1 MDRDF
6 DDLFDNKENLYKDDE
21 DIKVGFE
28 FTNILDVMAN
38 ENDKKKVNIPKAEKN
53 NLLKIVAYPT
63 AKNKIKQRPLMK
75 NDIIPKHPA
84 RVIFNGKSGSG
95 KSNLMIQLLT
105 QPHFYGRT
113 KSDDKKSQYFDLI
126 FLFSP
131 TADGQDDLVRF
142 LKLPEK
148 RIITDFNVSALDNIF
163 DIQDNIIK
171 SNGIEKSP
179 KILIIFDDVQSDPK
193 FMRTKSFKRA
203 FIQGRHCNM
212 SVFICCQSW
221 TKLDRMCRL
230 QASNI
235 FFFPSSQSECSI
247 VCEEYCPP
255 NTTKKDFMGLL
266 KHATSEPYSFLNIDV
281 NQKDPK
287 KKFRKNLDTY
297 LTLNNETAKI
307 K

>member
-1 MDRDF
+1 MDNDF
-6 DDLFDNKENLYKDDE
+6 DVLFDNKDNIYKDDE
-21 DIKVGFE
+21 DVKIGIE
-28 FTNILDVMAN
+28 FTNILDVMEQ
-38 ENDKKKVNIPKAEKN
+38 ENDKKKVDIPKLEKN

-75 NDIIPKHPA
+75 SDIIPKHPS
-84 RVIFNGKSGSG
+84 RCIFNGKSGSG

-113 KSDDKKSQYFDLI
+113 KKDDKKSQYFDLI

-148 RIITDFNVSALDNIF
+148 RIITDFNVDALDNVF
-163 DIQDNIIK
+163 DIQDAIIK
-171 SNGIEKSP
+171 NNGIEKSP

-193 FMRTKSFKRA
+193 FMRTKS
-203 FIQGRHCNM
+203 M

-235 FFFPSSQSECSI
+235 FFFPSSQSECNI
-247 VCEEYCPP
+247 VAEEYCPAGR
-255 NTTKKDFMGLL
+255 TKKEFQGLL
-266 KHATSEPYSFLNIDV
+266 KHATAEPYSFLNIDV
-281 NQKDPK
+281 NQKDPN
-287 KKFRKNLDTY
+287 KKFRKNLDVY
-297 LTLNNETAKI
+297 LTLNDT
-307 K
+307 

>member
-1 MDRDF
+1 MDNDF
-6 DDLFDNKENLYKDDE
+6 DVLFDNKDNIYKDDE
-21 DIKVGFE
+21 DVKVGIE
-28 FTNILDVMAN
+28 FTNILDVMEQ
-38 ENDKKKVNIPKAEKN
+38 ENDKKKVDIPKLEKN

-75 NDIIPKHPA
+75 SDIIPKHPS
-84 RVIFNGKSGSG
+84 RCIFNGKSGSG

-113 KSDDKKSQYFDLI
+113 KKDDKKSQYFDLI

-148 RIITDFNVSALDNIF
+148 RIITDFNVEALDNIF
-163 DIQDNIIK
+163 DIQDAIIK
-171 SNGIEKSP
+171 NNGIEKSP

-235 FFFPSSQSECSI
+235 FFFPSSQSECNI
-247 VCEEYCPP
+247 VAEEYTPA
-255 NTTKKDFMGLL
+255 NTSKKSFMSLL
-266 KHATSEPYSFLNIDV
+266 KHATAEPYSFLNIDV

-287 KKFRKNLDTY
+287 KKFRRNLDTY
-297 LTLNNETAKI
+297 LTLNNNN
-307 K
+307 

>member
-1 MDRDF
+1 MDNDF
-6 DDLFDNKENLYKDDE
+6 DVLFDNKDNIYKDDE
-21 DIKVGFE
+21 DVKIGIE
-28 FTNILDVMAN
+28 FTNILDVMEQ
-38 ENDKKKVNIPKAEKN
+38 ENDKKKVDIPKLEKN

-75 NDIIPKHPA
+75 SDIIPKHPS
-84 RVIFNGKSGSG
+84 RCIFNGKSGSG

-113 KSDDKKSQYFDLI
+113 KKDDKKSQYFDLI

-148 RIITDFNVSALDNIF
+148 RIITDFNVDALDNVF
-163 DIQDNIIK
+163 DIQDAIIK
-171 SNGIEKSP
+171 NNGIEKSP

-235 FFFPSSQSECSI
+235 FFFPSSQSECNI
-247 VCEEYCPP
+247 VAEEYCPAGR
-255 NTTKKDFMGLL
+255 TKKEFQGLL
-266 KHATSEPYSFLNIDV
+266 KHATAEPYSFLNIDV
-281 NQKDPK
+281 NQKDPNK
-287 KKFRKNLDTY
+287 RFKKNLDTY
-297 LTLNNETAKI
+297 LTLNDT
-307 K
+307 

>member
-1 MDRDF
+1 MDNDF
-6 DDLFDNKENLYKDDE
+6 DVLFDNKDNIYKDDE
-21 DIKVGFE
+21 DVKIGIE
-28 FTNILDVMAN
+28 FTNILDVMEQ
-38 ENDKKKVNIPKAEKN
+38 ENDKKKVDIPKLEKN

-75 NDIIPKHPA
+75 SDIIPKHPS
-84 RVIFNGKSGSG
+84 RCIFNGKSGSG

-113 KSDDKKSQYFDLI
+113 KKDDKKSQYFDLI

-148 RIITDFNVSALDNIF
+148 RIITDFNVDALDNVF
-163 DIQDNIIK
+163 DIQDAIIK
-171 SNGIEKSP
+171 NNGIEKSP

-235 FFFPSSQSECSI
+235 FFFPSSQSECNI
-247 VCEEYCPP
+247 VAEEYCPARR
-255 NTTKKDFMGLL
+255 TKKEFQGLL
-266 KHATSEPYSFLNIDV
+266 KHATAEPYSFLNIDV

-287 KKFRKNLDTY
+287 KRFK
-297 LTLNNETAKI
+297 KI
-307 K
+307 LILI